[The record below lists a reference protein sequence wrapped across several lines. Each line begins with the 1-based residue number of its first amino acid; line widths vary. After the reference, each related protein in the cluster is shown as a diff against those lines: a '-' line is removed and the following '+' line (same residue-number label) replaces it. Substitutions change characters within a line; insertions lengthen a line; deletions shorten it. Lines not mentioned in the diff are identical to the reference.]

1 MRSLRADRRRRSLAG
16 QLFVMQVVVVAAV
29 VTGGAA
35 LAYLHAESTTA
46 EGARR
51 QAIAVAA
58 AVAAAPSTIQAAGQA
73 DPSRELQP
81 YAERV
86 RRESGVEFV
95 TIMSPDGIR
104 YTHPNPAMIGGPFLG
119 HIGRARAGH
128 TFTETFTGTLG
139 PSVRVVTPVF
149 GADGKVVALVSAGIT
164 VRTLVGQVR
173 TQLLV
178 LVVVALLAL
187 ALAGLGTY
195 LVNARLRRH
204 THGMGTAELSR
215 MYDYHHAILHTVR
228 EGLLLLDRDRR
239 VALAND
245 GARELLR
252 LPDDAEGRP
261 ASDLGLPEA
270 LTAALS
276 GDAPC
281 EDEIHLTRDHVVV
294 VNKSAVTSGSR
305 DLGSVVT
312 LRDHTD
318 LQALSGELDTVRGFA
333 DSLRAQTH
341 EAANRLHTVVSL
353 IELGRTE
360 EAVEFATAELEIAQR
375 LTDQV
380 MEAVAE
386 PVLAALLLGK
396 AAYADERGVE
406 LVITPDTQVDDDV
419 IPDGVESRDMVTILG
434 NLIDNA
440 VDAAAEGSIRPA
452 KVLVTARADA
462 DGLVLRVADTG
473 NGVDEEAMRDV
484 FRRGWSTKTGDPP
497 FGRGLGLA
505 LVAQAATRHGGHVAV
520 SRADGA
526 VFTVTLPARGAATL

>member
-1 MRSLRADRRRRSLAG
+1 
-16 QLFVMQVVVVAAV
+16 MQVVVVAAV

-35 LAYLHAESTTA
+35 LAYLHAERTTA
-46 EGARR
+46 DGARR
-51 QAIAVAA
+51 QVTAVAT
-58 AVAAAPSTIQAAGQA
+58 AVATAPSTIQALTRA
-73 DPSRELQP
+73 DPSRDLQP

-86 RRESGVEFV
+86 RRESAVDFV

-119 HIGRARAGH
+119 HIGLARAGH

-149 GADGKVVALVSAGIT
+149 GAGGRVVALVSVGIT

-173 TQLLV
+173 AQLLS
-178 LVVVALLAL
+178 LVVVAVLAL

-215 MYDYHHAILHTVR
+215 MYEYHHAILHTVR

-252 LPDDAEGRP
+252 LPPDAEGRP
-261 ASDLGLPEA
+261 MRDLGLPEA

-276 GDAPC
+276 GETPC

-318 LQALSGELDTVRGFA
+318 LQALSGELDSVRGFA

-353 IELGRTE
+353 IELGRTG

-396 AAYADERGVE
+396 AAYAEERGVE
-406 LVITPDTQVDDDV
+406 LVLTPDTRVDDDV
-419 IPDGVESRDMVTILG
+419 IPDGVEPRDMVTILG

-440 VDAAAEGSIRPA
+440 VDAAAEGPSRPA
-452 KVLVTARADA
+452 KVLVTARADT

-473 NGVDEEAMRDV
+473 IGVDEEDVRDV
-484 FRRGWSTKTGDPP
+484 FRRGWSTKAGDRP

-505 LVAQAATRHGGHVAV
+505 LVAQAADRHGGRVEV
-520 SRADGA
+520 GRADGA
-526 VFTVTLPARGAATL
+526 VFTVTLPARKTVTL

>member
-1 MRSLRADRRRRSLAG
+1 M
-16 QLFVMQVVVVAAV
+16 AAV
-29 VTGGAA
+29 VAGGAA
-35 LAYLHAESTTA
+35 LAYLQAQRTTS
-46 EGARR
+46 EGALR
-51 QAIAVAA
+51 QVTAVAA
-58 AVAAAPSTIQAAGQA
+58 AVAAAPSTTQAVTRA
-73 DPSRELQP
+73 DPSRALQP

-95 TIMSPDGIR
+95 TIMSSDGIR
-104 YTHPNPAMIGGPFLG
+104 YTHPNPAVIGKPFLG
-119 HIGRARAGH
+119 HIGQARAGH
-128 TFTETFTGTLG
+128 TFHETFTGTLG

-149 GADGKVVALVSAGIT
+149 GAGGQVVALVSVGIT

-173 TQLLV
+173 AQLLPL
-178 LVVVALLAL
+178 LVVAALAL
-187 ALAGLGTY
+187 ALAGLATY
-195 LVNARLRRH
+195 LVNTRLRRH

-215 MYDYHHAILHTVR
+215 MYEYHHAILHTVR

-252 LPDDAEGRP
+252 LPSDAEGR
-261 ASDLGLPEA
+261 ALHDLGLPEA

-276 GDAPC
+276 GEAPC

-294 VNKSAVTSGSR
+294 VNKSAVTSGTR

-318 LQALSGELDTVRGFA
+318 LQALSGELDSVRGFA

-341 EAANRLHTVVSL
+341 EAANRLHAVVSL

-360 EAVEFATAELEIAQR
+360 EAVRFATAELEIAQQ

-406 LVITPDTQVDDDV
+406 LVITPDTRVDDDV
-419 IPDGVESRDMVTILG
+419 IPDGVASRDMVTILG

-440 VDAAAEGSIRPA
+440 VDAAAEGPRRPA

-473 NGVDEEAMRDV
+473 NGVDEEAVRDV
-484 FRRGWSTKTGDPP
+484 FRRGWSTKDGAQPY
-497 FGRGLGLA
+497 GRGLGLA
-505 LVAQAATRHGGHVAV
+505 LVAQAATRHGGRVAV
-520 SRADGA
+520 SRDDGA
-526 VFTVTLPARGAATL
+526 VFTVTLPARKAAAR